1 MNRKTLHRLIFKA
14 VENFDAPGDYND
26 GGGLYLQVSPWITKS
41 WMLRYRIHGRQRAMG
56 LGSYPAV
63 TVKEAR
69 ERASDARRQVR
80 DGMDPIEA
88 RKVRAQQSRLS
99 SAKTAT
105 FKDCASA
112 YIESH
117 RAGWANPKHA
127 AQWSATLET
136 YAYPVF
142 GQLPVQ
148 AVDTTLVMKCVEPI
162 WREKTETASRVRGR
176 IESVLDWAKVRG
188 YREGENPARW
198 RGHLDK
204 LLPKPT
210 KVTKVKHHAAM
221 PYADIAQFMR
231 DLHEREGIA
240 PKALEFVILTAARV
254 SEAVNAK
261 WSEFDL
267 DRKLWT
273 VPSDRMKAKR
283 DHRVPLSGVTLKLLE
298 RLDSQREGDYVFPA
312 WTSPD
317 KPLTGAACL
326 TLLDDMGRADLTT
339 HGFRSTF
346 RDWAAEQTAFPRQ
359 IAEAALAH
367 VVSDKTEA
375 AYQRGDLLDRRAL
388 LMQAWAQYCT
398 KPQSAKVIA
407 IGQTLDRVLG

>member
-1 MNRKTLHRLIFKA
+1 MNRKTLHRLTVKA
-14 VENFDAPGDYND
+14 VDNFDTPGDYND

-69 ERASDARRQVR
+69 ERASDAKRQVR
-80 DGMDPIEA
+80 DGVDPIEA
-88 RKVRAQQSRLS
+88 RNARALQARLS

-105 FKDCASA
+105 FTDCASA

-142 GQLPVQ
+142 GPLPVQ

-188 YREGENPARW
+188 YRDGENPARW

-204 LLPKPT
+204 LLPART

-221 PYADIAQFMR
+221 PYADMAPFMR
-231 DLHEREGIA
+231 ELRGREGIA

-261 WSEFDL
+261 WSEFNL
-267 DRKLWT
+267 NRKLWT
-273 VPSDRMKAKR
+273 VPAERMKAKR
-283 DHRVPLSGVTLKLLE
+283 EHRVPLSSLALKLLE
-298 RLDSQREGDYVFPA
+298 RLEAQREGDYVFPG
-312 WTSPD
+312 WTIPD

-326 TLLDDMGRADLTT
+326 TLLDDMGHADLTT
-339 HGFRSTF
+339 HGFRSSF
-346 RDWAAEQTAFPRQ
+346 RDWAAEQTNFPRE
-359 IAEAALAH
+359 IAEAALGH
-367 VVSDKTEA
+367 VLSNKTEA
-375 AYQRGDLLDRRAL
+375 AYQRGDLLDRRGL

-398 KPQSAKVIA
+398 KQQSAKVISL
-407 IGQTLDRVLG
+407 GQR